1 MLLWK
6 KQPSSDHV
14 EMFDVEIFH
23 DEDQILPWKWHL
35 DAVTQNWMKKMF
47 MSMKSLKEINC
58 PGVFFK

>member
-1 MLLWK
+1 
-6 KQPSSDHV
+6 
-14 EMFDVEIFH
+14 MFDVEIFH
-23 DEDQILPWKWHL
+23 DEDQILPWKWYL